1 MGSREIDRFMD
12 ALASLSGSD
21 IEKVALGLDSDALC
35 DEVDWWRAT
44 IAIDLALRRNRKSR
58 IAACAARAA
67 RAAVLASAVRAG
79 RAVDETEV
87 VRVANAASDVARGFS
102 GGATTRSVV
111 QLLLESWAPVYS

>member
-58 IAACAARAA
+58 IAACAAHAV

>member
-1 MGSREIDRFMD
+1 MGAREIDRFME

-58 IAACAARAA
+58 PAALAARAA
-67 RAAVLASAVRAG
+67 RSAVLASAVRAG

-111 QLLLESWAPVYS
+111 QLLLEPWAPVYS